1 METHSG
7 KNTLFFDQGSVN
19 AFLGSVCV
27 RLGIMKGP
35 YSHLPRSRACETAW
49 NTHDFDLHFSSV
61 IQSFTRGKQINIVGP
76 DAFRVSSRKSS
87 TRSIAED
94 NEPLC
99 DHASHHV

>member
-7 KNTLFFDQGSVN
+7 QNTLFFDGQGSVN

-49 NTHDFDLHFSSV
+49 NTQDFDLHFSSV
-61 IQSFTRGKQINIVGP
+61 IQSFTKGEN
-76 DAFRVSSRKSS
+76 KS
-87 TRSIAED
+87 ILLGQMHFE
-94 NEPLC
+94 
-99 DHASHHV
+99 